1 MRDLKIIIGLVLI
14 GLSLFTFGN
23 TYDQYKGEELY
34 GALTVFILLIVVGAA
49 LIYSTQHN
57 KIRKEKQK
65 ERAYLKE
72 RAIINEISEK
82 EENLTNL
89 RDKGILSEEEF
100 NSKISK
106 IHQDRAK
113 SELEKTQ
120 EYQQLQQLYKSEVL
134 TKEEFDTKVNLLI
147 KKQNLEPQEIGLKN
161 KFSNTGLQK
170 LGEFKEARAR
180 VWDEDQLYGF
190 VNSNYEVVI
199 PPKYSLAEDFSE
211 GLALVMLY
219 SEFGFINK
227 NGEVIIPFQ
236 YDDAKSFKKGV
247 AKVRLGKEEFYIDKT
262 GKEVDKES
270 VFKDE
275 LKKFW

>member
-14 GLSLFTFGN
+14 GLSLFTFVN

-34 GALTVFILLIVVGAA
+34 GALTIFILLIVVGAA

-57 KIRKEKQK
+57 KIQKEKQK

-82 EENLTNL
+82 EENLKNL

-100 NSKISK
+100 NSKLSK
-106 IHQDRAK
+106 IRQDRAK
-113 SELEKTQ
+113 TELEKTE
-120 EYQQLQQLYKSEVL
+120 EYQLLKKLYKSEVL
-134 TKEEFDTKVNLLI
+134 TKEEFDIKVDLLI
-147 KKQNLEPQEIGLKN
+147 KKQDLKPQEIGLKN
-161 KFSNTGLQK
+161 KLSNTGLQK
-170 LGEFKEARAR
+170 IGDFKEGMAR
-180 VWDEDQLYGF
+180 VWNEDQLYGF
-190 VNSNYEVVI
+190 VNSDYEVVI

-211 GLALVMLY
+211 GLALGMLY

-227 NGEVIIPFQ
+227 NGDVIISFQ
-236 YDDAKSFKKGV
+236 YDDAKSFKQGV
-247 AKVRLGKEEFYIDKT
+247 AKVRLGKEEFYIDRT
-262 GKEVDKES
+262 GKEVDKGNI
-270 VFKDE
+270 FKDE